1 MSKNILLFGAGMSA
15 SSLIKYLLEQSDKFG
30 WTLNVVDRDKEL
42 IDSKLKGYPNAKAV
56 LIDINNDD
64 ERKGLINEADLV
76 ISMLPAFL
84 HVVVAKDC
92 LSLKKNL
99 VTASY
104 VSEELKAMSKDVANA
119 GLVFMN
125 EIGLDPGIDHMSAMQ
140 VIDHIKA
147 KNGDLNVFKSFT
159 GGLVAPEYDNNP
171 WRYKFTWNPRNVVL
185 AGQGV
190 SQFISGGQYKYV
202 PYHKL
207 FTRTE
212 IIEVL
217 DYGHFEAYAN
227 RDSLGYRSIYGIEG
241 IPTILRG
248 TLRRPG
254 YCRAWNLL
262 VQLGM
267 TDDSYVLEDSENMTF
282 RDFTN
287 SFLFYRTQDTVELK
301 LAYYLGIEVNSA
313 EMHRF
318 TWLGLFD
325 NKKIGLK
332 RATPAQILQKLM
344 EEKMSLEPGD
354 KDMCVMQHIF
364 EYELNGRNHR
374 ITSSMVVKGEDPI
387 ITAMAKTVGLPL
399 AIYVKMF
406 LNDEIKVQPG
416 VHTPVMK
423 EVYNPV
429 LEELKEYGIEF
440 IEEEEE
446 I

>member
-1 MSKNILLFGAGMSA
+1 MKQILLFGAGMSA
-15 SSLIKYLLEQSDKFG
+15 SSLIKYLLEQCDKFD
-30 WTLNVVDRDKEL
+30 WQLKVIDRDLEL
-42 IDSKLKGYPNAKAV
+42 INSKLKGHAKSEAIV
-56 LIDINNDD
+56 IDITDD
-64 ERKGLINEADLV
+64 SSRRTEIKKADIV

-84 HVVVAKDC
+84 HVLVAEDC
-92 LSLKKNL
+92 LDIKKNL

-104 VSEELKAMSKDVANA
+104 VSQELKDMTADVEAA
-119 GLVFMN
+119 GLCFMN
-125 EIGLDPGIDHMSAMQ
+125 EIGLDPGIDHMSAMK
-140 VIDHIKA
+140 VIHSVKDMGA
-147 KNGDLNVFKSFT
+147 NLYSFKSFT
-159 GGLVAPEYDNNP
+159 GGLVAPEYDTNP

-190 SQFISGGQYKYV
+190 SQLISDNQYKYI

-212 IIEVL
+212 IIDVL

-267 TDDSYVLEDSENMTF
+267 TDDSYSIEYSEDMTY
-282 RDFTN
+282 REFTN
-287 SFLFYRTQDTVELK
+287 SFLFYRPQDTVEIK
-301 LAYYLGIEVNSA
+301 LAYYLGIELNSS
-313 EMHRF
+313 EMHKF
-318 TWLGLFD
+318 SWLGLFD
-325 NKKIGLK
+325 DVKIGLK
-332 RATPAQILQKLM
+332 SASPAQILQHLM
-344 EEKMSLEPGD
+344 EQKMSLEPGD

-364 EYELNGRNHR
+364 DYDHNGQKKR
-374 ITSSMVVKGEDPI
+374 ITSSMVAKGEDQT

-399 AIYVKMF
+399 AIYVKLF
-406 LNDEIKVQPG
+406 LNGEIDVKPG
-416 VHTPVMK
+416 VHIPVMP

-429 LEELKEYGIEF
+429 LDELKEYGIEF
-440 IEEEEE
+440 IEEE
-446 I
+446 INL